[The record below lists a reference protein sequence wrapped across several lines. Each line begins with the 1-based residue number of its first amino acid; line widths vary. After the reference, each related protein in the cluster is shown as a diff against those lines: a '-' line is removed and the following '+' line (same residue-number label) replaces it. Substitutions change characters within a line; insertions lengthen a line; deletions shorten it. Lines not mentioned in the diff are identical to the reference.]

1 MAQGEFLL
9 LDPQLRDWVL
19 LPIVAVMF
27 LVSCFRH
34 YLTKL
39 ISSETETQVDS
50 HKEQQVLARSRVLRG
65 NFPKLSEKAFQMRKN
80 YLYRKLTID
89 TEDAAPSLG
98 AMDPSM
104 LSETL
109 KRNLLMIASQMLLMA
124 WVNYF
129 FSGFVLVKLPFS
141 LTLRFKTML
150 QRGIDL
156 TDLDVAYV
164 SSISWYFL
172 NLFGLRGINSLVLG
186 ESLFGEEEMI
196 KSQVSGMGAQ
206 RVDTKKLYQ
215 AEKEELDL
223 LQHFCHLDEIEKQLL
238 AKYPTRQ

>member
-1 MAQGEFLL
+1 MAASGFLL

-34 YLTKL
+34 YVTKL
-39 ISSETETQVDS
+39 ISSETETQIDS
-50 HKEQQVLARSRVLRG
+50 HKEQQLLARSRVLRG
-65 NFPKLSEKAFQMRKN
+65 NFPKLSERSFLMRKN
-80 YLYRKLTID
+80 YLYRKLTTD
-89 TEDAAPSLG
+89 SEDAPPSLG
-98 AMDPSM
+98 AMDPTL

-186 ESLFGEEEMI
+186 ESLFTEEEMF
-196 KSQVSGMGAQ
+196 KSQVSGQGAQ
-206 RVDTKKLYQ
+206 RVDTKKLFQ
-215 AEKEELDL
+215 AEKDELDII
-223 LQHFCHLDEIEKQLL
+223 QHFCHLNDIEKQLL
-238 AKYPTRQ
+238 TRYPMRK